1 MAEPLP
7 LDSPRWSKL
16 KHAYGKASD
25 IPALLQQLHS
35 FPLGQRYDEE
45 PWFTLWSS
53 LCHQGDV
60 YTASY
65 AAVPHILQI
74 AASRPD
80 LVHYQYYLL
89 PASIESA
96 RAVTFEDAP
105 DIPDDLAEAYWASW
119 RTVPSQVLAC
129 SQRSWDELF
138 ASSISAALCA
148 AQGQPALVEHIL
160 REREDD
166 YDDA

>member
-1 MAEPLP
+1 MVEPLP
-7 LDSPRWSKL
+7 LGSHRWSEL
-16 KHAYGKASD
+16 KHAYGTASD
-25 IPALLQQLHS
+25 IPALIQQLRS

-96 RAVTFEDAP
+96 RVVTLEHAP
-105 DIPDDLAEAYWASW
+105 DMPEDLAEAYRAAW
-119 RTVPSQVLAC
+119 RTVPGQVLAC
-129 SQRSWDELF
+129 SERQWDELF
-138 ASSISAALCA
+138 ASSITSALCA
-148 AQGQPALVEHIL
+148 AQGQAALVEHIL
-160 REREDD
+160 RERADD
-166 YDDA
+166 NDA